1 MKKIFLSNKDIK
13 ELEVIGMGAEG
24 VIYKYNFEGDTIA
37 IKIFNPDIFTSNKL
51 EKIKLIH
58 SKEIDKVITKPQCL
72 VCVDGKINGYAME
85 YDQNDQNLES
95 LNELTVS
102 EKLEYLKI
110 LRNIIEL
117 LHKHNI
123 VVGDLKLSNI
133 LVNEGTM
140 KICDV
145 DNFKVDDLDPDI
157 LNLYSKQYFRKYKK
171 MDEGLDVFSFNILTI
186 LFLINDSRDELI
198 NYIMKGSYTRN
209 EELRNIFERLLNDK
223 EYTESYIIDD
233 PGKLK
238 RKTIEF

>member
-1 MKKIFLSNKDIK
+1 MDAYTSFAMVYDMFMDNIPYD
-13 ELEVIGMGAEG
+13 EWC
-24 VIYKYNFEGDTIA
+24 KY
-37 IKIFNPDIFTSNKL
+37 L
-51 EKIKLIH
+51 L
-58 SKEIDKVITKPQCL
+58 
-72 VCVDGKINGYAME
+72 
-85 YDQNDQNLES
+85 
-95 LNELTVS
+95 
-102 EKLEYLKI
+102 
-110 LRNIIEL
+110 EL